1 MNLDE
6 SEISPYISPLY
17 IQSTGVCLMTSLFV
31 LELNAWLTI
40 DTTTRI
46 VLDSNGDDT
55 MQVDAAEFSNA
66 QGK

>member
-1 MNLDE
+1 
-6 SEISPYISPLY
+6 
-17 IQSTGVCLMTSLFV
+17 MTSLFV

>member
-1 MNLDE
+1 
-6 SEISPYISPLY
+6 
-17 IQSTGVCLMTSLFV
+17 MTSLFV

-55 MQVDAAEFSNA
+55 MQVHIDDVAAMYVVSS
-66 QGK
+66 G

>member
-1 MNLDE
+1 
-6 SEISPYISPLY
+6 
-17 IQSTGVCLMTSLFV
+17 MTSLFV

-55 MQVDAAEFSNA
+55 MRVDAADLSNS
-66 QGK
+66 